1 MLLIEIGLA
10 VAAFRRGWRWRVLW
24 PFAAAYGSAF
34 FVGVGIAAGGGSAEG
49 IAPVAVLIEIALLVS
64 LVVMAVRAPHRTAPA
79 SAGSGGIAGHGR
91 LALGDVTAPS
101 AAGPIPAVDRE
112 AA

>member
-24 PFAAAYGSAF
+24 PFAAAHASGF
-34 FVGVGIAAGGGSAEG
+34 LVGLGMAAGGGSADG
-49 IAPVAVLIEIALLVS
+49 IAPVALLLEIALLVS
-64 LVVMAVRAPHRTAPA
+64 LVVMASRAPHSTTPV
-79 SAGSGGIAGHGR
+79 SAGSDGVAGHGR
-91 LALGDVTAPS
+91 LALGDVAAPS
-101 AAGPIPAVDRE
+101 AAGRTPVIDRV

>member
-24 PFAAAYGSAF
+24 PFAAAYAAAF
-34 FVGVGIAAGGGSAEG
+34 LVGVGIAAGGGTAEG
-49 IAPVAVLIEIALLVS
+49 IAPVAVLLEIALLVS
-64 LVVMAVRAPHRTAPA
+64 LVVMASRAPRRTTLVP
-79 SAGSGGIAGHGR
+79 AGSDGVAGYGR
-91 LALGDVTAPS
+91 LALGDVAAPS
-101 AAGPIPAVDRE
+101 AAGSTAVADRE